1 VPTPILR
8 VRETDSAERAACG
21 GRRRLRLGEL
31 LLVHGVPLVGPGAGV
46 PRVAADATGPG
57 QAAALDAIADDAARR
72 NAGVP
77 GRALLHLGDGR
88 LRTVQ
93 VPFD

>member
-8 VRETDSAERAACG
+8 VRDRQRALVLAGDSSEVCTGFGTWQTDAKKARPGC
-21 GRRRLRLGEL
+21 L
-31 LLVHGVPLVGPGAGV
+31 LAPQDFTDGDLIGIRI
-46 PRVAADATGPG
+46 PRDQIG
-57 QAAALDAIADDAARR
+57 QP
-72 NAGVP
+72 VQP

-88 LRTVQ
+88 RRTVQ